1 MREKA
6 VLFGEERSLVGIVT
20 DPDPV
25 EEAHTPPAVIF
36 LNAGI
41 LHHVGPN
48 RLYVK
53 LARQLARD
61 GFVTLR
67 FDFSGIGDSR
77 VRSDNLPF
85 GQSAIRET
93 QEAMD
98 FLQAEWGVQQ
108 FILTGICWGADH
120 AFRVASADPRVS
132 GVAPIDGYSFRTPG
146 YHMRSYRRRLLR
158 PRSWWNVFSGK
169 TSLWAN
175 LRRSLRLQ
183 MAGPAQHADGQP
195 DQDWKS
201 PPGEKVVADVRALV
215 ERGVQ
220 VCLLYSSDDQAAYY
234 NYLVRLE
241 RGLSPLRS
249 TGKLRVELF
258 QADHGFTLLSNQE
271 LLVCVMREW
280 AQDVARSTG
289 VAGTTRGLANGH
301 ERG

>member
-1 MREKA
+1 MRERA
-6 VLFGEERSLVGIVT
+6 ILFGETKSLVGVLT
-20 DPDPV
+20 DPGPAG
-25 EEAHTPPAVIF
+25 EAHIPPAVIF

-41 LHHVGPN
+41 LHRVGPN

-53 LARQLARD
+53 LTRQLARD
-61 GFVTLR
+61 GFVAFR

-98 FLQAEWGVQQ
+98 FLQAEWGVQR

-120 AFRVASADPRVS
+120 AFRVACVDPRVT
-132 GVAPIDGYSFRTPG
+132 GVALIDGYSFRTPG
-146 YHMRSYRRRLLR
+146 YHMRAYRRRLLR

-175 LRRSLRLQ
+175 LRQSLRLQ
-183 MAGPAQHADGQP
+183 MAGPARHADGQP

-201 PPGEKVVADVRALV
+201 PPGERVIADVRALV

-220 VCLLYSSDDQAAYY
+220 VCLLYSSDDHAAYH
-234 NYLVRLE
+234 NYLVCLE

-249 TGKLRVELF
+249 TGKLRVELL
-258 QADHGFTLLSNQE
+258 QSDHGFTLLSNQE
-271 LLVCVMREW
+271 LLVRVMREW
-280 AQDVARSTG
+280 AQG
-289 VAGTTRGLANGH
+289 VALHGRRRGAEDLAK
-301 ERG
+301 